1 MEPIGTIESGDE
13 IEYFDES
20 EDELEEKVYSA
31 KDRKETA
38 GVFAEGFTF
47 DEEDPFLD
55 PIGIESGLSM
65 VKKKIKKT
73 LTLDEKIKAMINEDT
88 LRQPKNEK
96 TSKEEPNEGD
106 EEMEVDGEEVEDAG
120 EDEED
125 EVGDD
130 LDIMTKDEVKLKK
143 TSIKKKKT
151 EDDEFFEEWQRP
163 EDDDENDSGDFN
175 GYKLDRKILRA
186 LGNNSWNSPTE
197 IQKGTI
203 PVAMAGR
210 DICACATTGSGKTGA
225 FVIPI
230 LQRFALADGS
240 APSCTRVL
248 VLLPTRELCVQVY
261 SVFKKLAADLDNC
274 DIACAAGGLD
284 IHQQTSALRRDPDIL
299 VATPGRL
306 IDHLHNTPNF
316 SLRDI
321 EILVLDEADRM
332 LDEFFASQ
340 MNEILS
346 QTCPERQTLLFSA
359 TMSDK
364 VKDLVAVS
372 LNNPVKIF
380 ISSNTDVARGLEQ
393 QFVRIR
399 DGREGDREAIVASLL
414 TRYFPK

>member
-1 MEPIGTIESGDE
+1 M
-13 IEYFDES
+13 
-20 EDELEEKVYSA
+20 
-31 KDRKETA
+31 
-38 GVFAEGFTF
+38 
-47 DEEDPFLD
+47 
-55 PIGIESGLSM
+55 ESGLSM

-88 LRQPKNEK
+88 LRQPTKK
-96 TSKEEPNEGD
+96 TEVEEAEG
-106 EEMEVDGEEVEDAG
+106 EMEVDGEEGVEG

-163 EDDDENDSGDFN
+163 EDDDEDSGDFN

-346 QTCPERQTLLFSA
+346 QTCPDRQTLLFSA

>member
-1 MEPIGTIESGDE
+1 
-13 IEYFDES
+13 
-20 EDELEEKVYSA
+20 
-31 KDRKETA
+31 
-38 GVFAEGFTF
+38 
-47 DEEDPFLD
+47 
-55 PIGIESGLSM
+55 M

-88 LRQPKNEK
+88 LRQPVKKPEV
-96 TSKEEPNEGD
+96 EEAEG
-106 EEMEVDGEEVEDAG
+106 EMEVDGEEGAEG

-151 EDDEFFEEWQRP
+151 EDDEFFEEWQQP
-163 EDDDENDSGDFN
+163 EDNDEDSGDFN
-175 GYKLDRKILRA
+175 GFKLDRKILRA

-230 LQRFALADGS
+230 LQRFALAADES

-346 QTCPERQTLLFSA
+346 QTCPDRQTLLFSA